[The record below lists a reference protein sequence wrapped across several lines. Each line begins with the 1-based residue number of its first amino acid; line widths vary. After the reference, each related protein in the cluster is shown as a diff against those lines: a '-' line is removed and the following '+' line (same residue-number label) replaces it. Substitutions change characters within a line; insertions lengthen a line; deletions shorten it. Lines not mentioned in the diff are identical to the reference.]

1 MTKLRSIIAAGAI
14 ALTTAGCLGSTGYG
28 PKQTVGGLGGAALG
42 GFLGSQFGS
51 GTGKLAFTAAG
62 AVLGGLAGSEI
73 GRALDDNDRRQ
84 AARANQLARAAP
96 IGQTITWNNPD
107 SGNYGSVTPTR
118 DGTHS
123 SGAYCREFQQSMT
136 VGGRTQNG
144 YGTACRQPDGSW
156 EIL

>member
-1 MTKLRSIIAAGAI
+1 MKFRNIIAAGAI
-14 ALTTAGCLGSTGYG
+14 ALTTAGCLGSTGIG
-28 PKQTVGGLGGAALG
+28 TKQAVGGLGGAALG

-51 GTGKLAFTAAG
+51 GTGQLAFTAAG

-73 GRALDDNDRRQ
+73 GRSLDDNDRRE
-84 AARANQLARAAP
+84 AARANQLAQGAP
-96 IGQTITWNNPD
+96 IGETIAWNNPN

-118 DGTHS
+118 DGVSS
-123 SGAYCREFQQSMT
+123 SGSYCREFQQSVT
-136 VGGRTQNG
+136 VGGRTEAG